1 MTVTPMNID
10 KTLDIKGLADQRQ
23 AEVAE
28 RILNMMT
35 KGQTL
40 KVVTDSVGSRRIFPL
55 LCEHL
60 GCSLLSMEEAGGIVS
75 FVVRK

>member
-1 MTVTPMNID
+1 MNID

-40 KVVTDSVGSRRIFPL
+40 KVVTDSAGSRRIFPL

-60 GCSLLSMEEAGGIVS
+60 GCNLLSVEEAGGIVS
-75 FVVRK
+75 FVVQK